1 MLGDEL
7 VFDISDE
14 QLGQSGFMVAL
25 EIQLLE

>member
-1 MLGDEL
+1 MLGDEF